1 MSRPAWATSLFGL
14 LLLAGAFFAAR
25 LYLPDGET
33 PEALAVTPRSRM
45 KLADIPFNGAQ
56 AAKYLD
62 EICAL
67 GPRVS
72 GTPAMAAQ
80 QKMLVDYFTKLGA
93 QVEMQT
99 FQARHPMEGTPVEMA
114 NLIVHWHPERKERIL
129 FAAHYDTRPIPDQD
143 PDARQRREGV
153 FLGAND
159 GASGVALLME
169 MGRAMPSLEGP
180 LGVDF
185 VLLDGEE
192 LVYENNRDPYF
203 LGSEWF
209 AKQYVAEPPTYRYR
223 WGVLLDMIGDTDL
236 QIFQEKNSVAWADTR
251 PLVNDIWKTADR
263 LGVKEFI
270 PRPRHQVN
278 DDHIKLRNIGK
289 IPTCDLIDFD
299 YPHWH
304 TARDTPNKC
313 SALSLAKVGWVLE
326 EWLKEQEKKAEVPMK

>member
-1 MSRPAWATSLFGL
+1 MFRPAWATLLVGF
-14 LLLAGAFFAAR
+14 LLLASAIVAVRSFRSGGDE
-25 LYLPDGET
+25 PH
-33 PEALAVTPRSRM
+33 ALAAAPLSRL

-56 AAKYLD
+56 AHKYLE

-72 GTPAMAAQ
+72 GSAAMAAQ
-80 QKMLVDYFTKLGA
+80 QKLLIDYFTKLGG
-93 QVEMQT
+93 QVEVQA
-99 FQARHPMEGTPVEMA
+99 FQARHPLSGEFVDLA
-114 NLIVHWHPERKERIL
+114 NLIVHWHPERKDRVLI
-129 FAAHYDTRPIPDQD
+129 AAHYDTRPIPDQD
-143 PDARQRREGV
+143 PDARMHRQGV

-169 MGRAMPSLEGP
+169 LGRSMPSLDSP
-180 LGVDF
+180 VGVDF
-185 VLLDGEE
+185 ILLDGEE
-192 LVYENNRDPYF
+192 LVFDNKRDPYF

-209 AKQYVAEPPTYRYR
+209 AREYVANPPDYSYR
-223 WGVLLDMIGDTDL
+223 WGVLIDMIGDTDL

-251 PLVNDIWKTADR
+251 PLVLDIWNTAER
-263 LGVKEFI
+263 LRVKEFI
-270 PRPRHQVN
+270 ARPKHQVN

-289 IPTCDLIDFD
+289 IPTCDIIDFD

-326 EWLKEQEKKAEVPMK
+326 EWLKSLK